1 MERELWSSLYRILV
15 LLDKPFG
22 CWKYS
27 VSDVLAIYFWAVIH
41 DRPVSW
47 AVDERNWPG
56 DIRPQYFPSR
66 STLSR
71 RLRKDGV
78 QRLMSEVEDTWS
90 AVFNVG
96 CWRLLVIDGKGLT
109 VSGVS
114 KDADA
119 GYGRAAGGMAK
130 GYKFFAIWGG
140 GPLPVAWALGPMNK
154 SEKTMARELIPGLE
168 GTGYLLGD
176 SEYDCN
182 PLYDLADAAGFHL
195 LTPKRQAESKGL
207 GHRRQSPARLRAIEM
222 LKYPFAQAL
231 FKHRRQIERD
241 FGGLTSFGGGLAP
254 LPAWVRRFTRVR
266 NWIHAKL
273 LVNAAK
279 WLRQHKLATPADA

>member
-1 MERELWSSLYRILV
+1 MERELWTSLYDIARGLGNT
-15 LLDKPFG
+15 FG
-22 CWKYS
+22 SWLYS
-27 VSDVLAIYFWAVIH
+27 TADIVAVYFWAVVH

-47 AVDERNWPG
+47 AANKRNWPEN
-56 DIRPQYFPSR
+56 ICPRHFPSQ

-71 RLRKDGV
+71 RLRKDDV
-78 QRLMSEVEDTWS
+78 QRLMSEVEDLWS
-90 AVFNVG
+90 AAFNVA
-96 CWRLLVIDGKGLT
+96 CFRILVIDGKGLT

-154 SEKTMARELIPGLE
+154 SEKTMARELIPGLK
-168 GTGYLLGD
+168 GFGYLLGD

-195 LTPKRQAESKGL
+195 LTPKRQSNSKGL
-207 GHRRQSPARLRAIEM
+207 GHRKQSPARLRAIEM
-222 LKYPFAQAL
+222 LKQPYAKEIFR
-231 FKHRRQIERD
+231 FRRQIERD
-241 FGGLTSFGGGLAP
+241 FGVMTSFGGGLAP

-273 LVNAAK
+273 LVNAAR
-279 WLRQHKLATPADA
+279 WLRKHQPAMPAVA

>member
-1 MERELWSSLYRILV
+1 MERELWTSLYRILRV
-15 LLDKPFG
+15 LDKSFG
-22 CWKYS
+22 LWKYS
-27 VSDVLAIYFWAVIH
+27 ASDVLAIYFWAVVH

-47 AVDERNWPG
+47 AADMRNWPE
-56 DIRPQYFPSR
+56 DIRPRCCPSQ

-78 QRLMSEVEDTWS
+78 RGLMSEVEDAWS
-90 AVFNVG
+90 AAFNV
-96 CWRLLVIDGKGLT
+96 CCLRILVIDGKGLT

-140 GPLPVAWALGPMNK
+140 GPLPIAWALAPMNK
-154 SEKTMARELIPGLE
+154 SEKTMARELIPGLD
-168 GTGYLLGD
+168 GFGYLLGD
-176 SEYDCN
+176 TEYDCN
-182 PLYDLADAAGFHL
+182 PLYDMAEAAEFHL
-195 LTPKRQAESKGL
+195 LTPKRQSKSKGL
-207 GHRRQSPARLRAIEM
+207 GHRKQSPARLRAIEM
-222 LKYPFAQAL
+222 LKYPFAKDI
-231 FKHRRQIERD
+231 FKHRRQVERD

-266 NWIHAKL
+266 NWVHAKL
-273 LVNAAK
+273 LVNAVR
-279 WLRQHKLATPADA
+279 WLRKNQPATLAVA